1 MDSPMVKEQI
11 LSLMEENMLGNSKMV
26 NLMVKE
32 KQIQM
37 QDRKRQMRQEEAR
50 LKQVRKLLREQP
62 TPDDQYNQQ
71 HLPKTLDTLMKR
83 PREAA

>member
-1 MDSPMVKEQI
+1 MI
-11 LSLMEENMLGNSKMV
+11 
-26 NLMVKE
+26 KE

-37 QDRKRQMRQEEAR
+37 KDRKRQARQEEAR